1 MIQKDMNPS
10 RFYASDLLGPW
21 GTSAG
26 ALFIISP
33 EISMPLVRWKLQ
45 YLSILDVPKATI
57 YKYYKYTSLVLFIVI
72 RVHVPDEN
80 ETVTLGWAWSTK
92 FTKWQIKSSF
102 EDIWLLS
109 AMRTARSRA
118 SICQSAAWKCDECHL
133 HRWYTVMLWLFS
145 SNIICILYIYTNVHV
160 RMWNLPWPWQDLLS
174 GTIHPPVLEGTVC
187 QFHPCP
193 GAFVQ
198 AVSADNCYS
207 LLFSPANGLNRLS
220 ASFTS
225 TSTAYQKKLLSR
237 FVTKAKHIWL

>member
-33 EISMPLVRWKLQ
+33 EISMPTFAAENCSIFQSLMFQKQQ
-45 YLSILDVPKATI
+45 YT
-57 YKYYKYTSLVLFIVI
+57 KYTSLVLFDFMSF
-72 RVHVPDEN
+72 DEN

-118 SICQSAAWKCDECHL
+118 SICQSAAWKCNEFDL
-133 HRWYTVMLWLFS
+133 HRWYKVMLWLFS
-145 SNIICILYIYTNVHV
+145 SNIICTLYIYMQINVHV

-187 QFHPCP
+187 QFHPCR

-198 AVSADNCYS
+198 AISANNCYS
-207 LLFSPANGLNRLS
+207 LLFSRANGLNRLS

-225 TSTAYQKKLLSR
+225 TSTAYKKSCCHDLSR
-237 FVTKAKHIWL
+237 KQKNIWL